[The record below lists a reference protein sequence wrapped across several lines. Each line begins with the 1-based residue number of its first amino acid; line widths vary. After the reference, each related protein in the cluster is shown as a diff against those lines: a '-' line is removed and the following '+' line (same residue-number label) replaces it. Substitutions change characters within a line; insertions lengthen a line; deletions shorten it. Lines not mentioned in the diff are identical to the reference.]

1 MIKKITTVGQ
11 VEKNEENQANFAIL
25 CKALSHPARLR
36 IIEYLKEVDQCI
48 CGKIVD
54 ILPLSQSTVSQH
66 LKILKEANLILGEVD
81 GPRTCYCLNKEMF
94 DKFKNM
100 ATDL

>member
-1 MIKKITTVGQ
+1 MDKRRTIRPGKDPDPLNPG
-11 VEKNEENQANFAIL
+11 NLALL
-25 CKALSHPARLR
+25 CKALSHPARIR
-36 IIEYLKEVDQCI
+36 IIQFLQKEDQCL

-81 GPRTCYCLNKEMF
+81 GPRTCYCLNKESLA
-94 DKFKNM
+94 KFKAM
-100 ATDL
+100 AQEL

>member
-1 MIKKITTVGQ
+1 MVKKLTTANH
-11 VEKNEENQANFAIL
+11 EKKNIEDRAVLAL
-25 CKALSHPARLR
+25 MCKALGHPARLK
-36 IIEYLKEVDQCI
+36 IVEYLKEVDRCI

-66 LKILKEANLILGEVD
+66 LKILKEANLVLGEVD

-94 DKFKNM
+94 AKFKKM
-100 ATDL
+100 AEDF